1 MNPYAIIA
9 TIASVLIVILA
20 FVGSV
25 PAYHVAPLFVL
36 PLLWGVYF
44 LRWKLHLIPFYYAL
58 FAIAILF
65 HMLGTFGY
73 YQRSP
78 LPWSFDIY
86 VHFYFAF
93 AIAFVLERFFRI
105 YLAGRVWP
113 ARVATLMFMMGF
125 GALHEIMEYA
135 SYLLLGEDRGM
146 LKPHTSYF
154 FDTQRD
160 LLNNLLGT
168 LTALTVIVVHDRLRG
183 LRQESRGFEVVRKDM
198 R

>member
-25 PAYHVAPLFVL
+25 PTYHAAPLFVL

-44 LRWKLHLIPFYYAL
+44 LRRKLHVIPFHYAL

-78 LPWSFDIY
+78 LPWSFDVY

-105 YLAGRVWP
+105 YLGGRVWP

-125 GALHEIMEYA
+125 GALHEIMEYVT
-135 SYLLLGEDRGM
+135 YLLLGEERGM

-160 LLNNLLGT
+160 LLNNLLGR
-168 LTALTVIVVHDRLRG
+168 LTALMVITIAQRFTSPRAEVDSPARARDRA
-183 LRQESRGFEVVRKDM
+183 S
-198 R
+198 